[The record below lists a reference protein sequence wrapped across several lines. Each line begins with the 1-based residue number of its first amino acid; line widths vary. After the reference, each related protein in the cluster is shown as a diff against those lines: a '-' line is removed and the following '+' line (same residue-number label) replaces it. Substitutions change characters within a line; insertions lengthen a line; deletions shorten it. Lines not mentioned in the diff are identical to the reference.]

1 MFRALSR
8 NIPRNTVRQTPIR
21 TRQFSASS
29 KQGAY
34 VRFGQQQSNS
44 GGNQHNFRNFDRSIA
59 AGVAIGGAGGIYYV
73 SHLERVPETGRW
85 RFMNTSLEY
94 EAKFSE
100 LSRAQLKQELG
111 PLTLPPNHPLTRHVR
126 RVATRILQSSNLGI
140 LRGDE
145 QPNFLSPFGL
155 GLDLEG
161 NSWNPDAELG
171 AAKDPGP
178 VYGPTKEWD
187 VIVVND
193 MKTVNAMASPGVIV
207 VFTGILP
214 ICQDEEGLA
223 AVLSHEIGHVVARH
237 TAERLSSASV
247 ALGLVALLAILGVD
261 VGLSNLIH
269 TYFVD
274 LPNSRTQEKEAD
286 LIGLRLMS
294 RACYNPEASPQM
306 FARLGQLEAKMRG
319 KSLDFFQT
327 HPSSESRVK
336 FLEER
341 LPEAHAIVSS
351 NPDCENVRHQL
362 EAFRETAHPMR
373 RTSTGF
379 EIL

>member
-29 KQGAY
+29 KQGA
-34 VRFGQQQSNS
+34 
-44 GGNQHNFRNFDRSIA
+44 SIA
-59 AGVAIGGAGGIYYV
+59 AGVAIGGVGGIYYV
-73 SHLERVPETGRW
+73 SYLERVPETGRW

-94 EAKFSE
+94 EAKAE

-362 EAFRETAHPMR
+362 EAFRETAHPLR
-373 RTSTGF
+373 RTPTGF